1 MTTYGKWL
9 LAGCI
14 LVLLLLAVIALW
26 SMFFWL
32 SLAVAVLGIIV
43 LAFRLHGGV
52 HIAITQTQL
61 RNAEVAKAR
70 AEVEQQRAIADQ
82 QRATAAAL
90 WNQTKIIPQYAI
102 GMQLDTPEQAALNQ
116 VWTWSQQTGTHKTEI
131 NLLDGPEAEGPAL
144 PTAPDFRAHL
154 REIGPNH
161 FLLGNYLEPETGK
174 SKPLWASLDD
184 IISLVAI
191 GPQGM
196 GKTTLARE
204 LGLEQVMYGG
214 DLHVC
219 DYFNDVAA
227 EMRPYF
233 THCYAESGEI
243 EAYAEQVLFPEMARR
258 ETLYRRGE
266 RQFPPWL
273 LIVDE
278 WRSLRPDCPTLG
290 KAIEHGFTDWRKL
303 NFRMGLFSV
312 QLERA
317 DLGVSKSA
325 VSTVALFNAN
335 ENLAR
340 TWGYG
345 GKEMLEALRA
355 LRTAGRGY
363 CVVSGQSLQQYAA
376 LIALPN
382 ITSAFFREVLLEYR
396 GDIRDRVRSG
406 VVEADRERAQRAW
419 NSLFT
424 PPAAV
429 GAPQLPPL
437 PMKREAAATTAA
449 TTGVERPQAPITP
462 IWTRSSSS
470 SKRSKVTREQ
480 RKAICRMFQEETQS
494 ITAIAR
500 AVLGARGGEPFYLV
514 KEVLAE
520 ERLLVNEAAEAAE
533 EEQDYEQ
540 H

>member
-26 SMFFWL
+26 SVFFWL
-32 SLAVAVLGIIV
+32 SLAVAILGIIV
-43 LAFRLHGGV
+43 LGFRLHGGV
-52 HIAITQTQL
+52 HIAITQAQL

-70 AEVEQQRAIADQ
+70 AEAEQQRAIADQ

-90 WNQTKIIPQYAI
+90 WNQTKIIPQHAI

-131 NLLDGPEAEGPAL
+131 NLLDGPETEGPAL

-161 FLLGNYLEPETGK
+161 FLLGNYLDVDGK

-191 GPQGM
+191 GPQGV
-196 GKTTLARE
+196 GKTTLARS
-204 LGLEQVMYGG
+204 LALQQVMHAGE
-214 DLHVC
+214 LHVC

-227 EMRPYF
+227 EMRAYF
-233 THCYAESGEI
+233 PHCYAEPAEI
-243 EAYAEQVLFPEMARR
+243 EAYAETVLFPEMARR
-258 ETLYRRGE
+258 EALYKQLE
-266 RQFPPWL
+266 RQFPPLL

-278 WRSLRPDCPTLG
+278 WRSLRPNCPVLAE
-290 KAIEHGFTDWRKL
+290 AIEHGFTDWRKL

-325 VSTVALFNAN
+325 VSTVFLFNAN

-363 CVVSGQSLQQYAA
+363 SVVSGQTLQRYAS

-382 ITSAFFREVLLEYR
+382 ITSAFFREVLLECR

-406 VVEADRERAQRAW
+406 VVETDRERAQRAW
-419 NSLFT
+419 NSLFA
-424 PPAAV
+424 PAAAV
-429 GAPQLPPL
+429 GEPQLRPL
-437 PMKREAAATTAA
+437 PMKGEADSLPFSSPVGAHTDARSAPIVPFPEKRREEKKKLRVTEEEREAILAWHAAGYAA
-449 TTGVERPQAPITP
+449 
-462 IWTRSSSS
+462 S
-470 SKRSKVTREQ
+470 
-480 RKAICRMFQEETQS
+480 
-494 ITAIAR
+494 AIASKMGKSSNFYYVIR
-500 AVLGARGGEPFYLV
+500 DVLDEVAAQPAEGEEL
-514 KEVLAE
+514 
-520 ERLLVNEAAEAAE
+520 
-533 EEQDYEQ
+533 DG
-540 H
+540 